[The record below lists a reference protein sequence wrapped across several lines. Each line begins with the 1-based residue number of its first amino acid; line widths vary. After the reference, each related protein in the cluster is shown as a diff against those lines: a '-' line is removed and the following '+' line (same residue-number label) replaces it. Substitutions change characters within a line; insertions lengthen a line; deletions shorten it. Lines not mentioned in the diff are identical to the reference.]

1 MNTRRGENLIRICP
15 SILNADR
22 DNLTS
27 EISRISKTSDLL
39 HLDVMDNIF
48 VPNQTFSLAESR
60 KIIAETSIPV
70 DVHLM
75 IANPD
80 TEAHLYAE
88 AGAASVT
95 FHLEASEK
103 PLETIAMISRAG
115 SRVGIA
121 LKPATPFEL
130 LAPLMSEI
138 DMVLIMTVEPGFGGQ
153 SFMEEM
159 MSKVAQAR
167 AEIDRKYFEK
177 IWLQVDGGISL
188 ETIAIASAS
197 GADTFV
203 AGSAVFKAANPG
215 EMVELLRTA
224 ALSNLPTC

>member
-1 MNTRRGENLIRICP
+1 
-15 SILNADR
+15 
-22 DNLTS
+22 
-27 EISRISKTSDLL
+27 
-39 HLDVMDNIF
+39 MDNIF